1 MTTEEKFAKFFDEV
15 WPARAAKLKPALRM
29 TAVEEFIAS
38 GGCEVCPTVA
48 TDGPCVTTRCGA
60 RSGMSRRPV
69 GKENKLTGPMSPRQM
84 RLSRIASSSLAK
96 SFATRRAG
104 MQRRDRIVLITR

>member
-15 WPARAAKLKPALRM
+15 WPARAAKLKPSLRM

-48 TDGPCVTTRCGA
+48 TDGPMRYDSVWSEIWDVEAAG
-60 RSGMSRRPV
+60 
-69 GKENKLTGPMSPRQM
+69 RQG
-84 RLSRIASSSLAK
+84 R
-96 SFATRRAG
+96 
-104 MQRRDRIVLITR
+104 